1 MKLSL
6 AISTL
11 LCSVVLTMLPCITI
25 SICAQDRKPSSKP
38 RFYALDES
46 RFQILYVDQNE
57 QSNDWVIPIEFG
69 CRDLQQVAENRLL
82 LGVGAGEA
90 GFREYDL
97 TTRKIV
103 REVKDA
109 KYAAGSTTALRLPD
123 GRTLISAAHNPNDFY
138 IIDAGDNETAHF
150 SISGLNTV
158 RCTRLTPRGTILF
171 GSNEEHVYETTLDGK
186 ILRDIRI
193 PGAKHVYCCIEKE
206 DGNLLASTG
215 YSGFIAEIDKA
226 GNIVKTWGNKPNGE
240 PDSRFHFFAS
250 VQLLKNGN
258 LFVANWTGHG
268 AKDSDK
274 CPQIYE
280 FDEQGNIV
288 WAWHDPIRAGSI
300 HNAIMLETD

>member
-1 MKLSL
+1 M
-6 AISTL
+6 ISTL
-11 LCSVVLTMLPCITI
+11 LCGMVSAVLSL
-25 SICAQDRKPSSKP
+25 SAVYAQDNQASSKP

-57 QSNDWVIPIEFG
+57 SANDRVIPLEFG
-69 CRDLQQVAENRLL
+69 CRDLQQVDGNRLL
-82 LGVGAGEA
+82 IGVGAGEA

-97 TTRKIV
+97 STRKIV
-103 REVKDA
+103 REVKNA

-123 GRTLISAAHNPNDFY
+123 GRTLISAAHDPNDFY
-138 IIDAGDNETAHF
+138 IIVANDKESAHF
-150 SISGLNTV
+150 SIPGLNTV

-171 GSNEEHVYETTLDGK
+171 GSNEDHLYEATLDGK
-186 ILRDIRI
+186 IVRDIRI
-193 PGAKHVYCCIEKE
+193 PGAKYIYCCIEKE
-206 DGNLLASTG
+206 NGNLLAATG
-215 YSGFIAEIDKA
+215 YACFIAEIDKD
-226 GNIVKTWGNKPNGE
+226 GKIVKTWGNKPGGE
-240 PDSRFHFFAS
+240 PDPKYHFFAS

-288 WAWHDPIRAGSI
+288 WSWHDPALAGSI
-300 HNAIMLETD
+300 HNAIKLESD